1 MFAGHNARV
10 RELNHDNRL
19 LSSTC
24 ISVRKLL
31 LPLLLSPI
39 LVLVVVWSG
48 EHGTIP
54 AASTYGLTLA
64 EIPPRVDVQALSDG
78 VKVLRTCS
86 GAALDAKTVVTSA
99 HCVAGATHTSIIDG
113 ALRREVKSVEI
124 HKKWTLGDPRYDVAL
139 LRLGETLL
147 QPVERVSFPGRPLDK
162 GAYTLAAWSFGTAT
176 GCSMSLPPLADG
188 GHMHMRCLLSKGA
201 SGSGLFLDTAQGR
214 ELVGVLSQLSDGVA
228 SLTPASSVAD
238 LYEAPHSG

>member
-1 MFAGHNARV
+1 M
-10 RELNHDNRL
+10 
-19 LSSTC
+19 
-24 ISVRKLL
+24 RKLL
-31 LPLLLSPI
+31 LPLFLTPI
-39 LVLVVVWSG
+39 LVLLVIWSG
-48 EHGTIP
+48 ARGTIP
-54 AASTYGLTLA
+54 DASTYGLTLA
-64 EIPPRVDVQALSDG
+64 EIPPRVDVAALSDG

-86 GAALDAKTVVTSA
+86 GAALDEKTVVTSA

-139 LRLGETLL
+139 LHLDETLL
-147 QPVERVSFPGRPLDK
+147 QPVKRVSFPERSLKDGD
-162 GAYTLAAWSFGTAT
+162 YTLAAWSFGTAT
-176 GCSMSLPPLADG
+176 GCSMSVPPLADG

-201 SGSGLFLDTAQGR
+201 SGSGLFIDTKQGR

-238 LYEAPHSG
+238 IYEAPHSG